1 MQTNSQNEL
10 IGFGC
15 NPKDW
20 LCSFTLAQTQLI
32 TLMTLKYSLFL
43 LAVCISFGL
52 SAQQQYSVSLD
63 LNVVQ
68 DDRIKV
74 VVIPPVGLT
83 GEVEYS
89 LPKVVPGTYS
99 IANYGRFV
107 QDFAALDAKGMR
119 VASTKVS
126 ENTWKI
132 ERAELVTSIEY
143 WANDSY
149 DFEKSGVFEPAG
161 TNIEEG
167 KNFLLNLFGFVG
179 YIEGK
184 DKLPY
189 TLNVNYPEALY
200 GTSALHRDS
209 AAPGFD
215 RWTADSYF
223 LLHDSPIMYA
233 APDTA
238 STMVGG
244 ALITIHSYS
253 PNGLVSAAFMMEQVT
268 DLFEATRVYLGGT
281 LPVDRYVILSY
292 FAEGDDFD
300 RGFGALEHWNS
311 TVFFLPE
318 MPGEYIAK
326 EITDI
331 TSHEFLHII
340 TPLNIHSE
348 EIGEFNFS
356 DPKMSKHLWLY
367 EGVTEYTS
375 HLVQV
380 KAGMISEEEF
390 VATMKEKIETSLYSH
405 NDRVPF
411 TVMSENCLDI
421 YKQEYYNVYQKGAL
435 IGMCLDLALLN
446 WSDGTY
452 DLAMLMKDLSGK
464 YGSEKS
470 FKDDDLF
477 DDIEAFTGP
486 EIREF
491 FIRYVEGAEP
501 LPLEECFD
509 FAGIVY
515 IDEREVTALSFTGA
529 AFALNPE
536 SGRLVVVQTDEM
548 DAFGIGLGLK
558 DGDELITFDGM
569 EIDVTNYAEVIETYR
584 KNHKAGDQ
592 IVVVVQR
599 TDNKGNSKTVK
610 MKAKAVEKTTT
621 VRHTVVQ
628 NPDPTERQLMIRKA
642 WINN

>member
-1 MQTNSQNEL
+1 MTPRISL
-10 IGFGC
+10 ILIASCF
-15 NPKDW
+15 
-20 LCSFTLAQTQLI
+20 SLA
-32 TLMTLKYSLFL
+32 
-43 LAVCISFGL
+43 LA
-52 SAQQQYSVSLD
+52 AQPQYQVSID

-68 DDRIKV
+68 DDMIKV
-74 VVIPPVGLT
+74 VINPPSGLK

-107 QDFAALDAKGMR
+107 QDFAALDANGMR
-119 VASTKVS
+119 VASSKIS

-132 ERAELVTSIEY
+132 EKAELVASIEY
-143 WANDSY
+143 WVNDSY
-149 DFEKSGVFEPAG
+149 DFDNSGVFEPAG

-167 KNFLLNLFGFVG
+167 KNFLLNIFGFVG
-179 YIEGK
+179 YLEGK

-189 TLNVNYPEALY
+189 TLNMAYPLALY
-200 GTSALHRDS
+200 GTSALKRDS

-238 STMVGG
+238 STVVGG

-253 PNGLVSAAFMMEQVT
+253 PNGMVSAAFMMEQVT

-281 LPVDRYVILSY
+281 LPVDRYVILAY
-292 FAEGDDFD
+292 YAEGDDFD

-318 MPGEYIAK
+318 VPAEYIAK

-348 EIGEFNFS
+348 EIGNF
-356 DPKMSKHLWLY
+356 DFTNPKMSKHLWMY

-380 KAGMISEEEF
+380 KAGLISEEEF
-390 VATMKEKIETSLYSH
+390 VATMKEKIETSLDSY

-421 YKQEYYNVYQKGAL
+421 YKQDYYNVYQKGAL

-470 FKDDDLF
+470 FKDEDLF
-477 DDIEAFTGP
+477 DDIESFTGP

-491 FIRYVEGAEP
+491 FIRYVEGAEA
-501 LPLEECFD
+501 LPFEDCFD

-515 IDEREVTALSFTGA
+515 IDERVVTALSFTGA
-529 AFALNPE
+529 AFSVNQE
-536 SGRLVVVQTDEM
+536 NGRLVVVENEEM
-548 DAFGIGLGLK
+548 DAFGNALGLQV
-558 DGDELITFDGM
+558 GDELVSFDGM
-569 EIDVTNYAEVIETYR
+569 KIDLTNYAEVIDTYR
-584 KNHKAGDQ
+584 KNRQAGDL

-599 TDNKGNSKTVK
+599 TDSKG
-610 MKAKAVEKTTT
+610 KAKELKLKGKAVERTTT

-628 NPDPTERQLMIRKA
+628 NPNPTERQLMIRKA

>member
-1 MQTNSQNEL
+1 
-10 IGFGC
+10 
-15 NPKDW
+15 
-20 LCSFTLAQTQLI
+20 
-32 TLMTLKYSLFL
+32 MTLRHSLFL
-43 LAVCISFGL
+43 LAGCISFAL
-52 SAQQQYSVSLD
+52 SAQQRYSVSLD

-74 VVIPPVGLT
+74 VVNPPAGLT

-107 QDFAALDAKGMR
+107 QDFAVLDAKGMR
-119 VASTKVS
+119 LSSSKVS

-132 ERAELVTSIEY
+132 EKAEHVATIEY
-143 WANDSY
+143 WVNDTY
-149 DFEKSGVFEPAG
+149 DYDKSGVFEPAG

-167 KNFLLNLFGFVG
+167 ENFLLNLFGFVG

-189 TLNVNYPEALY
+189 TVNVAYPQTMY
-200 GTSALHRDS
+200 GTSALKRDS

-215 RWTADSYF
+215 RWVADSYF

-253 PNGLVSAAFMMEQVT
+253 PTGMVSAAFMMNQVT

-281 LPVDRYVILSY
+281 LPVDRYVILAY
-292 FAEGDDFD
+292 YLVGEDFN

-318 MPGEYIAK
+318 VPTEYIAQ
-326 EITDI
+326 EIIDI
-331 TSHEFLHII
+331 TAHEFLHII

-356 DPKMSKHLWLY
+356 DPKMSKHLWMY

-380 KAGMISEEEF
+380 KAGLVTEEDF
-390 VATMKEKIETSLYSH
+390 VATMQEKIESSLDRF

-411 TVMSENCLDI
+411 TILSKYCLDI
-421 YKQEYYNVYQKGAL
+421 YRDEYNNVYQKGAL
-435 IGMCLDLALLN
+435 IGMCLDLTLLD
-446 WSDGTY
+446 WSDGEY
-452 DLAMLMKDLSGK
+452 DLAMLMRDLSGK

-470 FKDDDLF
+470 FKDDALF
-477 DDIEAFTGP
+477 DDIEAFTAP

-501 LPLEECFD
+501 LPLEECFAY
-509 FAGIVY
+509 AGIAY
-515 IDEREVTALSFTGA
+515 RAERELTLLSFTGA
-529 AFALNPE
+529 SYSVNE
-536 SGRLVVVQTDEM
+536 TTGRLIVLEADDMDDFGKGLVLVAGDEM
-548 DAFGIGLGLK
+548 VS
-558 DGDELITFDGM
+558 FDGM
-569 EIDVTNYAEVIETYR
+569 EINIENYATVIETYR
-584 KNHKAGDQ
+584 RNRKPGD
-592 IVVVVQR
+592 IIEVVVER
-599 TDNKGNSKTVK
+599 TDSKGKTKTLKLKAKTVL
-610 MKAKAVEKTTT
+610 
-621 VRHTVVQ
+621 RTVVVNNSLTQMQ
-628 NPDPTERQLMIRKA
+628 NPTTRQRLIRKA

>member
-1 MQTNSQNEL
+1 MT
-10 IGFGC
+10 
-15 NPKDW
+15 PK
-20 LCSFTLAQTQLI
+20 
-32 TLMTLKYSLFL
+32 
-43 LAVCISFGL
+43 ISFFLFAASISLVL
-52 SAQQQYSVSLD
+52 SAQPEYKVSID

-68 DDRIKV
+68 NDMIKV
-74 VVIPPVGLT
+74 VINPPSGLA

-107 QDFAALDAKGMR
+107 QDFAALDANGMR
-119 VASTKVS
+119 VASSKVS

-132 ERAELVTSIEY
+132 EKAELVASIEY
-143 WANDSY
+143 WVNDSY
-149 DFEKSGVFEPAG
+149 DFESSGVFEPAG

-167 KNFLLNLFGFVG
+167 NNFLLNLFGFVG
-179 YIEGK
+179 YLEGK

-189 TLNVNYPEALY
+189 TLNVAYPPALH
-200 GTSALHRDS
+200 GTSALKRDS

-238 STMVGG
+238 STVVGG
-244 ALITIHSYS
+244 ALITIHSHS
-253 PNGLVSAAFMMEQVT
+253 PNGMVSAEFMMEQVT

-281 LPVDRYVILSY
+281 LPVDRYVILAY
-292 FAEGDDFD
+292 YAEGDDFD

-318 MPGEYIAK
+318 VPAEYIAK

-348 EIGEFNFS
+348 EIGNF
-356 DPKMSKHLWLY
+356 DFTNPKMSKHLWLY

-390 VATMKEKIETSLYSH
+390 VATMKEKIETALSNY

-446 WSDGTY
+446 WSEGNY

-470 FKDDDLF
+470 FLDEDLF
-477 DDIEAFTGP
+477 DDIESFTGP

-501 LPLEECFD
+501 LPLEDCFD
-509 FAGIVY
+509 FAGIIY
-515 IDEREVTALSFTGA
+515 IDEREVTVLSFTGA
-529 AFALNPE
+529 AFSVNQE
-536 SGRLVVVQTDEM
+536 NGRLVVIENDEM
-548 DAFGIGLGLK
+548 DAFGNGLGLMV
-558 DGDELITFDGM
+558 GDELVSFDGM
-569 EIDVTNYAEVIETYR
+569 KIDVTNYAEVIDSYR
-584 KNHKAGDQ
+584 KNRKAGDL
-592 IVVVVQR
+592 ITVMVQR
-599 TDNKGNSKTVK
+599 TDSKGNAKELK
-610 MKAKAVEKTTT
+610 LKGKAVERTTT
-621 VRHTVVQ
+621 VKHTVVQ
-628 NPDPTERQLMIRKA
+628 NPNPTERQLMIRKA